1 MEKSMDLQ
9 NGLLDTAVRVHT
21 PVTVFFTNGYQM
33 KGTVTD
39 FDNYVIVLESD
50 GRHHMIYKHAV
61 STIVPVGAVSPKESE
76 DENDGR

>member
-1 MEKSMDLQ
+1 MEKPTNLQ
-9 NGLLDTAVRVHT
+9 NGLLDTAVRAHT

-61 STIVPVGAVSPKESE
+61 STIVPVGAVSLKESE
-76 DENDGR
+76 DESNG